1 MRLANALV
9 GNPDGY
15 AVFETTLFG
24 PSLRFE
30 AAAVAAITGA
40 PAPIVVGGRSV
51 DFGRS
56 FVVAAGETLQL
67 GRATRGLRSYIAVAG
82 GFDVPETLGSRSTD
96 TLSGLGPAPLAAG
109 DVVGIGCPGDARP
122 EVAAPSDVL
131 ASVLPDAGRP
141 VRVLL
146 NSSSGVF
153 SDAAVEALTASD
165 FVVSPQSDRV
175 GVRLAGPVIERVGSA
190 EAPTEG
196 MVTGAI
202 QVPPDGAPVVLLAD
216 HAVTGGYPVIAVVA
230 SADLPMVA
238 QARPG
243 TALRFRAVSVAEA
256 RKAWA
261 DAEER
266 LASVRT
272 SGR

>member
-9 GNPDGY
+9 GNRDGY
-15 AVFETTLFG
+15 AVFETTLVG

-30 AAAVAAITGA
+30 TNAVVAVTGA
-40 PAPIVVGGRSV
+40 PAPIVVGDHVV
-51 DFGRS
+51 DFGRA
-56 FVVAAGETLQL
+56 FGVAVGETLQV
-67 GRATRGLRSYIAVAG
+67 GRAIRGLRSYIAVAG
-82 GFDVPETLGSRSTD
+82 GIDVPATLGSRSTD
-96 TLSGLGPAPLAAG
+96 TLSGLGPASLAAG
-109 DVVGIGCPGDARP
+109 DVVGIGVSDGAAVG
-122 EVAAPSDVL
+122 VAAPADVL
-131 ASVLPDAGRP
+131 ASVLPVAGRP

-146 NSSSGVF
+146 NSSSGLF
-153 SDAAVEALTASD
+153 SSASVETLTSGE
-165 FVVSPQSDRV
+165 FVVSPRSDRV
-175 GVRLAGPVIERVGSA
+175 GARLTGPVIERVGD

-196 MVTGAI
+196 MVAGAI

-243 TALRFRAVSVAEA
+243 TPLRFRAVSVAEA
-256 RKAWA
+256 RSAWV